1 MHTAANGPVPCS
13 PYSSILIEQS
23 QPFIVDELVKA
34 AQLRS
39 QAITDK
45 SKAHWTGEAGHLPV
59 TLWPGPERLANRRN
73 VATTLQKRY
82 AAISAYLKC
91 LNQRTSTTR

>member
-1 MHTAANGPVPCS
+1 MAQPVERGEPSPGVDSVAAIHTAANGPVPCS

-59 TLWPGPERLANRRN
+59 TLWPGPREAG
-73 VATTLQKRY
+73 
-82 AAISAYLKC
+82 
-91 LNQRTSTTR
+91 

>member
-59 TLWPGPERLANRRN
+59 TLWPGPRDAG
-73 VATTLQKRY
+73 
-82 AAISAYLKC
+82 
-91 LNQRTSTTR
+91 